1 MAAQSRVA
9 PLNVKA
15 YLDRLYATYDLRYLP
30 TSAAQFP
37 HRYHRPED
45 IEVVGF
51 IASCFAYGRVK
62 GFTPPIDALLAVL
75 GDAPYRS
82 LLSFDPRRDAERLR
96 AFSYRFNTA
105 RDATC
110 LLWLLRQTLESYGS
124 LKACYLAAYRRE
136 HEDTR
141 PALSAFV
148 ATLLRLDPRPVYG
161 RGRLSPGVNH
171 LLPSPARGGACK
183 RLHLFLRWM
192 VRRDHIDFGL
202 WPELDPAK
210 LIIPLDT
217 HVAQVSRRLRLTRM
231 KSPGLA
237 MALEITAN
245 LKRFDPADPVKYD
258 FALCRLGM
266 LGDRS
271 QFTVDGSQQETPSIR
286 GR

>member
-1 MAAQSRVA
+1 MAAQTKVA
-9 PLNVKA
+9 PLNIKA
-15 YLDRLYATYDLRYLP
+15 YLDRLYATYDLSYLP

-51 IASCFAYGRVK
+51 IASCFAYGRVE

-75 GDAPYRS
+75 GDEPHRS
-82 LLSFDPRRDAERLR
+82 LLAFDPRRAAEPLR

-105 RDATC
+105 RDAIC
-110 LLWLLRQTLESYGS
+110 LLWFLRQTLERYGS
-124 LKACYLAAYRRE
+124 LRACYLAAYRGR

-141 PALSAFV
+141 PALTAFV
-148 ATLLRLDPRPVYG
+148 TTLLRLDPRPIYG
-161 RGRLSPGVNH
+161 RGRLSPGMHH

-192 VRRDHIDFGL
+192 VRQDHIDFGL
-202 WPELDPAK
+202 WPELPPAK

-237 MALEITAN
+237 MALEITEN
-245 LKRFDPADPVKYD
+245 LKRFDPTDPVKYD

-271 QFTVDGSQQETPSIR
+271 GFMVQGSWPET
-286 GR
+286 

>member
-9 PLNVKA
+9 PLNLKA
-15 YLDRLYATYDLRYLP
+15 YLDRLYATYDLSYLP

-45 IEVVGF
+45 IELVGF
-51 IASCFAYGRVK
+51 IASCFAYGRVE
-62 GFTPPIDALLAVL
+62 GFAPQIDTLLAVL
-75 GDAPYRS
+75 GNEPHRF
-82 LLSFDPRRDAERLR
+82 LLAFDPRRDADRLR
-96 AFSYRFNTA
+96 PFSYRFNTA
-105 RDATC
+105 RDAVC
-110 LLWLLRQTLESYGS
+110 LLWFLRQTLERYGS
-124 LKACYLAAYRRE
+124 LRACYLAAYRAR

-141 PALSAFV
+141 PALTAFV
-148 ATLLRLDPRPVYG
+148 SKFLQLDPRPVYG
-161 RGRLSPGVNH
+161 RGRLSPGMHH

-192 VRRDHIDFGL
+192 VRQDHIDFGL
-202 WPELDPAK
+202 WPELEPAK

-217 HVAQVSRRLRLTRM
+217 HVAQVSRRLRLTRL

-237 MALEITAN
+237 MALEITEN

-266 LGDRS
+266 LHSRS
-271 QFTVDGSQQETPSIR
+271 EFRVHGSWPET
-286 GR
+286 

>member
-1 MAAQSRVA
+1 MAAQPRVA
-9 PLNVKA
+9 PSNIKA
-15 YLDRLYATYDLRYLP
+15 YLDRLYATYDLSYIP

-51 IASCFAYGRVK
+51 IASCFAYGRVE
-62 GFTPPIDALLAVL
+62 GFTPPIDTLLAVL
-75 GDAPYRS
+75 GDHPYGS
-82 LLSFDPRRDAERLR
+82 LLAFDFRRDGERLR
-96 AFSYRFNTA
+96 TFSYRFNAA
-105 RDATC
+105 RDAIC
-110 LLWLLRQTLESYGS
+110 LLWFLRQTLERYGS
-124 LKACYLAAYRRE
+124 LRACYLAGYRDRD
-136 HEDTR
+136 EDTR
-141 PALSAFV
+141 PALTAFV
-148 ATLLRLDPRPVYG
+148 TTVLQLDPRPVYG
-161 RGRLSPGVNH
+161 KGHLSPGMQY

-202 WPELDPAK
+202 WPELPPAK

-237 MALEITAN
+237 MALEITEN

-266 LGDRS
+266 LR
-271 QFTVDGSQQETPSIR
+271 DGSRFRAYGAWPGT
-286 GR
+286 

>member
-9 PLNVKA
+9 PLNIKA
-15 YLDRLYATYDLRYLP
+15 YLDRLYATYDLSYIR

-51 IASCFAYGRVK
+51 IASCFAYGRVE
-62 GFTPPIDALLAVL
+62 GFTPPIDTLLAVL
-75 GDAPYRS
+75 GDHPYRS
-82 LLSFDPRRDAERLR
+82 LLAFDPRRDAERLR

-105 RDATC
+105 RDALC
-110 LLWLLRQTLESYGS
+110 LLWFLRQTLERYGS
-124 LKACYLAAYRRE
+124 LRACYLGAYRGR

-141 PALSAFV
+141 PALTAFV
-148 ATLLRLDPRPVYG
+148 TTLLRLDPRPVYG
-161 RGRLSPGVNH
+161 RGRLSPGMNH

-192 VRRDHIDFGL
+192 IRQDHIDFGL
-202 WPELDPAK
+202 WHELPPAK

-217 HVAQVSRRLRLTRM
+217 HVAQVSRRLHLTRM

-237 MALEITAN
+237 MALEITEN
-245 LKRFDPADPVKYD
+245 LKQFDPADPVKYD

-266 LGDRS
+266 LDSRS
-271 QFTVDGSQQETPSIR
+271 GFRVQGSWPET
-286 GR
+286 

>member
-1 MAAQSRVA
+1 MATQTRVA
-9 PLNVKA
+9 PLHIKA
-15 YLDRLYATYDLRYLP
+15 YLDRLYATYDLSYIR

-37 HRYHRPED
+37 HRYYRPED

-51 IASCFAYGRVK
+51 IASCFAYGRVE
-62 GFTPPIDALLAVL
+62 GFTPPIDTLLAVL
-75 GDAPYRS
+75 GDHPCRS
-82 LLSFDPRRDAERLR
+82 LLAFDPRRDTERLR

-110 LLWLLRQTLESYGS
+110 LLWFLRQTLERYGS
-124 LKACYLAAYRRE
+124 LRACYLAGYRDRDA
-136 HEDTR
+136 DTR
-141 PALSAFV
+141 PALTAFV
-148 ATLLRLDPRPVYG
+148 TTLLRLDPRPVYG
-161 RGRLSPGVNH
+161 RGRLSPGMHH

-192 VRRDHIDFGL
+192 VRQDHIDFGL
-202 WPELDPAK
+202 WPELPPAK

-237 MALEITAN
+237 MALEITEN

-266 LGDRS
+266 LHSRS
-271 QFTVDGSQQETPSIR
+271 GFMVQGSWPET
-286 GR
+286 

>member
-9 PLNVKA
+9 PLHIKA
-15 YLDRLYATYDLRYLP
+15 YLDRLYATYDLSYLP

-45 IEVVGF
+45 IEVAGF
-51 IASCFAYGRVK
+51 IASCFAYGRVE
-62 GFTPPIDALLAVL
+62 GFTPPIDTLLAVL
-75 GDAPYRS
+75 GDHPYRS
-82 LLSFDPRRDAERLR
+82 LLAFDPRRDAERLR
-96 AFSYRFNTA
+96 TFSYRFNAA
-105 RDATC
+105 RDAIC
-110 LLWLLRQTLESYGS
+110 LLWFLRQTLERYGS
-124 LKACYLAAYRRE
+124 LRACYLGAYRGR

-141 PALSAFV
+141 PALTAFV
-148 ATLLRLDPRPVYG
+148 TTLLRLDPRPVYG
-161 RGRLSPGVNH
+161 RGRLSPGMHH

-192 VRRDHIDFGL
+192 VRQDHIDFGL
-202 WPELDPAK
+202 WPELPPAK

-237 MALEITAN
+237 MALEITEN

-266 LGDRS
+266 LDSRS
-271 QFTVDGSQQETPSIR
+271 GFIVQGSWPET
-286 GR
+286 

>member
-9 PLNVKA
+9 PLNLKA
-15 YLDRLYATYDLRYLP
+15 YLDRLYVTYDLSYLP

-45 IEVVGF
+45 IELVGF
-51 IASCFAYGRVK
+51 IASCFAYGRVE
-62 GFTPPIDALLAVL
+62 GFGPQIDALLAVL
-75 GDAPYRS
+75 GNEPHRF
-82 LLSFDPRRDAERLR
+82 LLAFDPRRDADRLR
-96 AFSYRFNTA
+96 RFSYRFNTA
-105 RDATC
+105 RDAVC
-110 LLWLLRQTLESYGS
+110 LLWFLRQTLERYGS
-124 LKACYLAAYRRE
+124 LRACYLAAYQAR

-141 PALSAFV
+141 PALTAFV
-148 ATLLRLDPRPVYG
+148 SKFLQLDPRPVYG
-161 RGRLSPGVNH
+161 RGRLSPGMHH

-192 VRRDHIDFGL
+192 VRQDHIDFGL
-202 WPELDPAK
+202 WPELEPAK

-217 HVAQVSRRLRLTRM
+217 HVAQVSRRLRLTRL

-237 MALEITAN
+237 MALEITEN

-266 LGDRS
+266 LHKDPESDVRGPRS
-271 QFTVDGSQQETPSIR
+271 KGQR
-286 GR
+286 R